1 MKNKIEEAA
10 NYQRN
15 QLTPAQHST
24 PTFAIGDL
32 VLRLYPKRT
41 SKLHGHDGPFEIS
54 KALGSNSY
62 EITHLGT
69 GRTYQASAYQLHPFL
84 STHSKQLLQHVA
96 AGDVEECIPEEV
108 LDHEKR
114 DQRLMFL
121 IQWSDGDT
129 TWEEYDTVKNTALCK
144 QYIIDNDLQSHIPK
158 ARKTSQRRKGN
169 VI

>member
-1 MKNKIEEAA
+1 MKNKIKEAA

-69 GRTYQASAYQLHPFL
+69 GGTYQASAYQLHPFL
-84 STHSKQLLQHVA
+84 PTHSKELLQHVA

-129 TWEEYDTVKNTALCK
+129 TWKEYDTVKNTVKNSVKNTAL
-144 QYIIDNDLQSHIPK
+144 
-158 ARKTSQRRKGN
+158 
-169 VI
+169 